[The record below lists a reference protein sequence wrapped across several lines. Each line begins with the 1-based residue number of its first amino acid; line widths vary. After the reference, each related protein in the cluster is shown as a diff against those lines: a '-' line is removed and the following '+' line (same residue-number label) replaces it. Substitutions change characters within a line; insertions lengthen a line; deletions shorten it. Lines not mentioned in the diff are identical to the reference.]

1 MAKTDTPKVRSCGTM
16 EVHERLLRT
25 VPDYA
30 DARAASETRAWRF
43 ATGRSL
49 LARSGVT
56 VIPVVVHVVH
66 KTAAQDISD
75 AQINSQIDVLNRDY
89 RMTNPDTASTP
100 AAFMPLVADAR
111 IEFEL
116 ATTDP
121 NGAATTGID
130 RVATTTDTFS
140 NDDAVKASATGGADP
155 WPSDRYLN
163 VWVCQLGGGLLGYA
177 QFPGGPTDTDGV
189 VILHSGF
196 GTTGTAAAP
205 FALGRTATH
214 EIGHWLNL
222 RHIWGDDGTGCNGS
236 DFVNDTPN
244 AAGPNY
250 GAPAFPHVTC
260 MNGPN
265 GDLFMNYM
273 DYVDDAAMVMFTNE
287 QVTRVQACL
296 DADRASIGSVK
307 VGPTLKFA
315 DETPPP
321 PTLKFSDEPI
331 GTLKFRDETPPPPTL
346 KISDEPIGTL
356 KFRDETPPPPTL
368 KISDEPIGTLKFRDE
383 PGGTLRWIDE
393 PVGTLKFIDD
403 VKQPFFDKNPV
414 SDSPKGPSDVINLP
428 SPAPFVLSTPH
439 HSMAWTQSF
448 PGAAREALESYAGQI
463 RQYEEDLSQYAQAEM
478 SGQLG
483 PDDRETGDRLYA
495 DYVRLIEEYRQ
506 LTETP

>member
-1 MAKTDTPKVRSCGTM
+1 MAKSDAPKIRNCGTM
-16 EVHERLLRT
+16 EVHERPLRT

-30 DARAASETRAWRF
+30 DARADSETRAWRF

-66 KTAAQDISD
+66 KTSAQDISD
-75 AQINSQIDVLNRDY
+75 AQIHSQIDVLNRDY
-89 RMTNPDTASTP
+89 RKTNPDVASTP
-100 AAFMPLVADAR
+100 AAFAPLAADAR
-111 IEFEL
+111 VQFEL

-121 NGAATTGID
+121 NGAATNGIH
-130 RVATTTDTFS
+130 RVATTTDAFS
-140 NDDAVKASATGGADP
+140 NDDKVKASATGGADP

-163 VWVCQLGGGLLGYA
+163 IWVCQLGNNLLGYA

-196 GTTGTAAAP
+196 GSTGTAAAP

-214 EIGHWLNL
+214 EVGHWLNL

-260 MNGPN
+260 MNGPS

-273 DYVDDAAMVMFTNE
+273 DYVDDAAMVMFTND

-296 DADRASIGSVK
+296 DADRASIGTTLA
-307 VGPTLKFA
+307 GPTLKFA
-315 DETPPP
+315 DEPIGTLKTIDEPVGTLKFRDEGPPPTLKPTDEPIGSLKFRDEGPP

-331 GTLKFRDETPPPPTL
+331 GSVEV
-346 KISDEPIGTL
+346 
-356 KFRDETPPPPTL
+356 
-368 KISDEPIGTLKFRDE
+368 RDE
-383 PGGTLRWIDE
+383 PGRTTRWSDE
-393 PVGTLKFIDD
+393 PGGPFKFIDD
-403 VKQPFFDKNPV
+403 GKRPFLDKNPA
-414 SDSPKGPSDVINLP
+414 SDCP
-428 SPAPFVLSTPH
+428 
-439 HSMAWTQSF
+439 
-448 PGAAREALESYAGQI
+448 
-463 RQYEEDLSQYAQAEM
+463 
-478 SGQLG
+478 
-483 PDDRETGDRLYA
+483 
-495 DYVRLIEEYRQ
+495 
-506 LTETP
+506 